1 MPRDIALALVIAR
14 ALALL
19 NGEVLLDLAVQLSGG
34 DRDREAHLGALAR
47 EGAGR
52 TAALRPGIE
61 HRRT

>member
-1 MPRDIALALVIAR
+1 
-14 ALALL
+14 
-19 NGEVLLDLAVQLSGG
+19 LLDLAVQLSGG